1 MEGLIMIALAIILFL
16 VAISLVIAVVL
27 EGGDPVTLQ
36 VFDFT
41 LETTVIGV
49 FLAGVLTGLVA
60 LAGLAVLM
68 IGIRRAQARRKEI
81 EYLRQKVAE
90 REPVEPLVDPDN
102 GSSTPQSDWPSGRF
116 GRRDRMADQP

>member
-1 MEGLIMIALAIILFL
+1 MIGLAIVLFIVVIVL
-16 VAISLVIAVVL
+16 VVAVVL

-36 VFDFT
+36 VFDFS
-41 LETTVIGV
+41 LDTTVVGV

-60 LAGLAVLM
+60 LAAFALLM
-68 IGIRRAQARRKEI
+68 IGVRRSQARRKEI

-90 REPVEPLVDPDN
+90 REPVEPLIDPDS
-102 GSSTPQSDWPSGRF
+102 GTSTAEPGVTGGRF